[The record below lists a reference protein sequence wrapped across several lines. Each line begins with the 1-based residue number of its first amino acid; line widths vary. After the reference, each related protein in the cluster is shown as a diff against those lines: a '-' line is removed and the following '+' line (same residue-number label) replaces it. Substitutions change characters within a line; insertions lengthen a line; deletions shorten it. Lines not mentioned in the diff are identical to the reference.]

1 MAAAATGIMI
11 LTQVAINDALD
22 VAQDLLHLSPEIVPG
37 VREVDVGES
46 QVLLQW
52 CSGLL
57 VMLGKV
63 VREAPAKPAPALLPV
78 APVIFRFDNSFLCAF
93 LCFYCLCCSHVFL
106 FTFLDIFN

>member
-1 MAAAATGIMI
+1 MI
-11 LTQVAINDALD
+11 FTQVAINDALD
-22 VAQDLLHLSPEIVPG
+22 VAQDLPHLFREFVPG
-37 VREVDVGES
+37 VLEVDVGES

-52 CSGLL
+52 CSDPP

-63 VREAPAKPAPALLPV
+63 VREAPAKPAPALLPIS
-78 APVIFRFDNSFLCAF
+78 PVIFRFDNSSLFAF